1 MKNEKNN
8 RIMERLAAET
18 EMKYEGREMAD
29 SSTLT
34 IFISMNQNSLENEEQ
49 KIYENYFFTYEIT
62 K

>member
-1 MKNEKNN
+1 
-8 RIMERLAAET
+8 MERLAAET